1 MVFGSADH
9 NIYGLDAVTG
19 KERWRITVAQP
30 VLGAVTI
37 EKGIAYIGGS
47 DSTFRAIRIKNG
59 KVVWTY
65 TGIKGYIETKPLVEG
80 DKVIFG
86 AWDNT
91 LYALNKSNGKELWKW
106 TGGLTHMH
114 FSPAAVWYSNTWK
127 SIHHRPTTCHDRYQP
142 KNRKNSLAYLPV
154 NGSRNNRSIRKQKS
168 DL

>member
-1 MVFGSADH
+1 MEFPIRETHCGHTCRNRRVVVFGSADH

-65 TGIKGYIETKPLVEG
+65 TGIKGYIETK
-80 DKVIFG
+80 
-86 AWDNT
+86 
-91 LYALNKSNGKELWKW
+91 LW
-106 TGGLTHMH
+106 
-114 FSPAAVWYSNTWK
+114 
-127 SIHHRPTTCHDRYQP
+127 
-142 KNRKNSLAYLPV
+142 
-154 NGSRNNRSIRKQKS
+154 
-168 DL
+168 